1 MNDSR
6 ARQRRV
12 QIVFLVLMALSM
24 AQVLWWVLDQN
35 QRAHEIENRFQ
46 KHFDADMAAAR
57 ALLDHGAERSRVAEL
72 YPHLEVLE
80 GREIQ
85 VAPDALLALREER
98 RSRLNQYTWEGAFF
112 VLVLVAGI
120 TVVWRAVHQDTEL
133 RLRQRNFLAAVSHE
147 LKSPLAS
154 MQLTAETLSLRQ
166 PPAERRQKL
175 IQRLLVDL
183 ERLGALTSN
192 MLDASRLEQGRV
204 EVSRRRL
211 RMNAVVPAAV
221 REMRERA
228 ADVGVELIVEP
239 MDDELVIEADP
250 VGMRTVLRNLIDNA
264 IKSCQVAGGGSIT
277 LRAHTEA
284 DGKRGSRVVLD
295 VIDDGVG
302 FPPEAA
308 EKIFGQFFRLGDELR
323 RQTPGTG
330 LGLSITRRI
339 LALEKATIKA
349 QSDGPGEGAV
359 LTVSWPQVGPGTGS
373 DAADGPEDMMRA

>member
-1 MNDSR
+1 MIDSR

-35 QRAHEIENRFQ
+35 QRAHEIEHRFQ
-46 KHFDADMAAAR
+46 KHFEADLQAAR
-57 ALLDHGAERSRVAEL
+57 TLLERGEDPPRIAAL
-72 YPHLEVLE
+72 YPHLEVRKD
-80 GREIQ
+80 GHIEIG
-85 VAPDALLALREER
+85 PDALLHLREER
-98 RSRLNQYTWEGAFF
+98 RSRLNQYSWEGGFF

-120 TVVWRAVHQDTEL
+120 AVVWRAVHQDTEL

-154 MQLTAETLSLRQ
+154 MQLTAETLSLRE
-166 PPAERRQKL
+166 PTAERRRQL
-175 IQRLLVDL
+175 VQRLLVDL

-204 EVSRRRL
+204 EVARRQLRL
-211 RMNAVVPAAV
+211 SAAVPAAI
-221 REMRERA
+221 REMRDRA
-228 ADVGVELIVEP
+228 ADVDVELVIEP
-239 MDDELVIEADP
+239 IADDLVIEADP

-264 IKSCQVAGGGSIT
+264 IKSCQVKGGGT
-277 LRAHTEA
+277 VTVTVRAESE
-284 DGKRGSRVVLD
+284 GRRERVVLD
-295 VIDDGVG
+295 VSDDGVG
-302 FPPEAA
+302 FPPDAA

-349 QSDGPGEGAV
+349 RSDGPGKGAV
-359 LTVSWPQVGPGTGS
+359 LTVAWPRSPDGTEGS
-373 DAADGPEDMMRA
+373 T

>member
-1 MNDSR
+1 MIDTR

-35 QRAHEIENRFQ
+35 QRAHEIEHRFQ
-46 KHFDADMAAAR
+46 KHYAADLQAAK
-57 ALLDHGAERSRVAEL
+57 ALLELGAEVKTVAGL
-72 YPHLEVLE
+72 YPHLEVRTTGE
-80 GREIQ
+80 VEI
-85 VAPDALLALREER
+85 APDALLHLREER
-98 RSRLNQYTWEGAFF
+98 RSRLNQYSWEGGFF

-120 TVVWRAVHQDTEL
+120 SVVWRAVHQDTEL

-154 MQLTAETLSLRQ
+154 MQLTAETLSLRE
-166 PPAERRQKL
+166 PPAERRQRL
-175 IQRLLVDL
+175 VQRLLVDI

-204 EVSRRRL
+204 EVARRRL
-211 RMNAVVPAAV
+211 RLSAAVPAAV
-221 REMRERA
+221 REMRDRA
-228 ADVGVELIVEP
+228 ADVDVELVVEP
-239 MDDELVIEADP
+239 IADDLVIEADP
-250 VGMRTVLRNLIDNA
+250 VGMRTALRNLVDNA
-264 IKSCQVAGGGSIT
+264 IKSCQVKGGGKVTVSA
-277 LRAHTEA
+277 RAVP
-284 DGKRGSRVVLD
+284 DGKRRERVVLD
-295 VIDDGVG
+295 VADDGVG
-302 FPPEAA
+302 FPPEAS

-349 QSDGPGEGAV
+349 RSDGPGLGAV
-359 LTVSWPQVGPGTGS
+359 LTVSWPRCADDGSEGTT
-373 DAADGPEDMMRA
+373 